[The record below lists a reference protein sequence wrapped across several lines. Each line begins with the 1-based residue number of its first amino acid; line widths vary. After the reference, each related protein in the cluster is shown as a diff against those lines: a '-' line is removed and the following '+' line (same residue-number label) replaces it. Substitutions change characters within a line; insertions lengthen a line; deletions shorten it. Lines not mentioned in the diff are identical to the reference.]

1 MSTQKAWITWLRKMK
16 FSSPGDKRSFP
27 TKSRKRFFPQ
37 WNYSLWKRN
46 VSLIEKK
53 IILPLFIFWEKSW
66 CPCSYPLCWKA
77 KSSLNWIKS
86 PPLELGTDNTFIK
99 YLSCHVSQEIFCEVL
114 ASMNRF
120 KKLEFQTGMLDS
132 GIFEFIR
139 LSQDKGSLVGL
150 FWLSFEQSFLRPTQ
164 FP

>member
-1 MSTQKAWITWLRKMK
+1 MK
-16 FSSPGDKRSFP
+16 FSSPGDKVLPYKIQKTIFSSVELFIVKTQR
-27 TKSRKRFFPQ
+27 
-37 WNYSLWKRN
+37 
-46 VSLIEKK
+46 LIDRKK

-164 FP
+164 FPEIWFIYHLIWAR